1 MYIINNISKSKFA
14 VVVEKH
20 DDHLQFI
27 CSSVIQS
34 PPVNIR
40 LI

>member
-20 DDHLQFI
+20 DDHLQFNLQFSHSV
-27 CSSVIQS
+27 SSG
-34 PPVNIR
+34 
-40 LI
+40 